1 MSTAAEQ
8 PVQPGMADER
18 TLEVHVRP
26 PDMEPHAAANQL
38 WYALQDA
45 IDLASDQDQSTWLTS
60 KGKRI
65 AAVVPVEQAER
76 GQVTVEQQVTL
87 HELAARLFE
96 LAKQPVAPRG
106 QEITRERWEIKMR
119 GVLAQVFQQGMG
131 VGWEK
136 CAAAHA
142 CRSLEPEE
150 GAVPGQL
157 CPSCDP
163 GYGHNNATYAG
174 PPDVHGRASNVW

>member
-1 MSTAAEQ
+1 
-8 PVQPGMADER
+8 MADER

-76 GQVTVEQQVTL
+76 GQVLACPRFTMGASASAGSVLAVGTDGRLAPARWSLESGSPLAVLVVPAREGDTVEL
-87 HELAARLFE
+87 CSNGLFR
-96 LAKQPVAPRG
+96 PVA
-106 QEITRERWEIKMR
+106 
-119 GVLAQVFQQGMG
+119 
-131 VGWEK
+131 
-136 CAAAHA
+136 
-142 CRSLEPEE
+142 RSPEPEE
-150 GAVPGQL
+150 DAVPGQL
-157 CPSCDP
+157 CASCDP

-174 PPDVHGRASNVW
+174 PPDVHDRASNVW